1 MAKKTLTLY
10 LAKDDVHDFEQ
21 VLSEN
26 AREKVGHLG
35 NVVIDDNAFAERA
48 RVYVFKG
55 PALPP
60 KWLNDLRRYFTIGG
74 NFISVSSCA
83 LICFEVAERVFVAT
97 FGHGWMYLS
106 EENIQGD
113 FGLKVAINALDD
125 EKLKRL
131 ERANLGDALKGVSLS
146 PFQRDFK
153 SFGVDDVLDL
163 VKKISGVTR
172 EDAAPD
178 RMTGAKSL
186 KVTGDYS
193 LDDLPEIATEAL
205 GFYSSTDY
213 QDTDFNIL
221 DDVMPISDRRLA
233 LALDNEA
240 VNRIRQG
247 RLDFELSVPTA
258 YEQDEVGYKFVGTNM
273 RTLYPDLVLQ
283 NYLDALGVK
292 LAQIDSETLRQHR
305 ILAVYEN
312 NADARTSWTIHKSLV
327 GSVSYLGQRYAINE
341 GEWYRIDEAFK
352 IAVEASYTRRVQ
364 NWFRQPEPLRKIYD
378 EDNNGRYQ
386 SEASFNME
394 FAAAFE
400 YIPLDT
406 KMVNLQGVR
415 RSNFEA
421 CDILDIE
428 GKRFIH
434 VKKSSRRSSVLSHFF
449 KQGSNSAQNFRRVED
464 CWRQLRELVVEY
476 GNGEDD
482 GIRLDEARNDT
493 DRNWTVEYIIADA
506 PRAAGGFNIPFF
518 SKITFR
524 DEAQNLESMGYSVCI
539 KFISLEPDQIL

>member
-10 LAKDDVHDFEQ
+10 LAKEDVIDFEQ
-21 VLSEN
+21 LLSEK
-26 AREKVGHLG
+26 AREKLG
-35 NVVIDDNAFAERA
+35 RLGTVIIDDNNFAERT
-48 RVYVFKG
+48 RVYVFKS

-60 KWLNDLRRYFTIGG
+60 KWLNDLRRHFTIGG
-74 NFISVSSCA
+74 DFRSISSCA

-97 FGHGWMYLS
+97 FGHGWMYLAD
-106 EENIQGD
+106 ENIQGD

-146 PFQRDFK
+146 PFQRGFK

-172 EDAAPD
+172 EDAAAD

-186 KVTGDYS
+186 KVTGEYS

-205 GFYSSTDY
+205 EFYSSTDY
-213 QDTDFNIL
+213 QDTDFSIL

-240 VNRIRQG
+240 LNRIQQG
-247 RLDFELSVPTA
+247 LLDFELSVPTA

-283 NYLDALGVK
+283 NYLDALG
-292 LAQIDSETLRQHR
+292 LNLPQIDTETLRHHR

-312 NADARTSWTIHKSLV
+312 NADTRTSWTIHKSLV

-352 IAVEASYTRRVQ
+352 TAVENSYTRRVQ
-364 NWFRQPEPLRKIYD
+364 NWIQQPQPLRKVYD
-378 EDNNGRYQ
+378 ENNNGRYQ
-386 SEASFNME
+386 SEASFNLE
-394 FAAAFE
+394 FAAANE

-406 KMVNLQGVR
+406 RMVNIEGVR

-449 KQGSNSAQNFRRVED
+449 KQGSNSAQNFRRVDD

-476 GNGEDD
+476 GNGEED
-482 GIRLDEARNDT
+482 GARLDEAMHDS
-493 DRNWTVEYIIADA
+493 DRNWTVEYVIADA
-506 PRAAGGFNIPFF
+506 PRAGGGFNIPFF

-524 DEAQNLESMGYSVCI
+524 DEAQNLETMGYDVCI
-539 KFISLEPDQIL
+539 KFIGLEPDQIQ